1 MGTIVEQCVPPLE
14 AGDKLTRA
22 EFLRRWEAHPE
33 INKAELLGGIVF
45 MPSPLSVEHGE
56 MDSDIGLW
64 LGTYRVTTPG
74 TASGHNTTSFILEE
88 TPQPDLNLRI
98 LPEYGGSSRKE
109 GKYLAGRPELLAE
122 VCPSSASYDLHAKLE
137 LYEAARIPE
146 YLAVLLYEQEVRWH
160 VLVGRR
166 YQLLSPDRHGLLR
179 SRVFP
184 GLWLDSKALLA
195 SNIQQVLAR
204 LQEGLHSPEHKRF
217 IAKLARR
224 KRAGKP

>member
-1 MGTIVEQCVPPLE
+1 MGTIVEQCVPPLA

-33 INKAELLGGIVF
+33 INKAELIGGIVF
-45 MPSPLSVEHGE
+45 MPSPLSVEHGD
-56 MDSDIGLW
+56 MDSDVGLW
-64 LGTYRVTTPG
+64 LGTYRVATPG
-74 TASGHNTTSFILEE
+74 TASGHNTTAFILED

-98 LPEYGGSSRKE
+98 LPKYGGSSRTE
-109 GKYLAGRPELLAE
+109 GRYLGGRPELLAE
-122 VCPSSASYDLHAKLE
+122 VCLSSASYDLHDKFE
-137 LYEAARIPE
+137 LYKAARIPE
-146 YLAVLLYEQEVRWH
+146 YLAVLLYEHEVRWH

-166 YQLLSPDRHGLLR
+166 YQLLSADRDGLLR

-224 KRAGKP
+224 KRAGAQ